1 MKVSLSM
8 QKGDVAMLKWF
19 SLAVYMFCSYFFTFM
34 ILLGVSV
41 PLFSI
46 LCSIVLLWITMDL
59 FNKDKEI
66 IYD

>member
-19 SLAVYMFCSYFFTFM
+19 SLICYVVGVYFQLFM
-34 ILLGVSV
+34 QLLGVDV
-41 PLFSI
+41 PLLSV
-46 LCSIVLLWITMDL
+46 LCLIVILWITMDL

>member
-1 MKVSLSM
+1 VKVSLSM

-19 SLAVYMFCSYFFTFM
+19 SLICYVVGVYFQLFM
-34 ILLGVSV
+34 HLLGVDA
-41 PLFSI
+41 PLFSV
-46 LCSIVLLWITMDL
+46 LCLIVILWITMDL